1 MCMCVCMYFAI
12 PCHCGSA
19 KLLIQA
25 AHLCVCER
33 VCACVCLRSTLY
45 PFLWPEI
52 SNFAHTQPQIR
63 PSPFTSPPRLSA
75 RLKSIELTCISP
87 VTPCHHQLVNWAIPH
102 FLFISAVKY
111 TRFRGFET
119 KALQTNG
126 LMDGRTNGPTYGWM
140 DGWMDGRTD
149 GQTL

>member
-52 SNFAHTQPQIR
+52 SDFAHTQPQIR
-63 PSPFTSPPRLSA
+63 PSPPQLSA
-75 RLKSIELTCISP
+75 QLKSIELACIPLSP
-87 VTPCHHQLVNWAIPH
+87 LVITNSSIELHARAVTIPH
-102 FLFISAVKY
+102 FQFISAVKY

-119 KALQTNG
+119 KAL
-126 LMDGRTNGPTYGWM
+126 R
-140 DGWMDGRTD
+140 MDGRTD
-149 GQTL
+149 RWTDQRTDRQTLL